1 MAQKQYPLYA
11 QKYGNFYQVTLTI
24 QKISISSKQILNL
37 GSLETAHAVCAGYI
51 LQT

>member
-24 QKISISSKQILNL
+24 QKILISSKQILNF
-37 GSLETAHAVCAGYI
+37 GSLETVHAICAVYI